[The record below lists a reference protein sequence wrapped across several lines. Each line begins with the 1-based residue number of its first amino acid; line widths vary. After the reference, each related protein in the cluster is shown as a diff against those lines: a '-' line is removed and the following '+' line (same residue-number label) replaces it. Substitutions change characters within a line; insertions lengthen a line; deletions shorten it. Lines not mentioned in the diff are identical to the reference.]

1 MVCMQCFH
9 CQREIAEGARFCG
22 YCGTAVS
29 EQYCNHCGL
38 KNPADFAFCGGC
50 GKAFSQPSL
59 SKEKNLDSKSN
70 FRDDMEAERR
80 QLTVMFCDLIG
91 STALS
96 EQLDPEDLRDVI
108 LSYQQVC
115 AQSVKTYDGYIAK
128 YLGDG
133 ILIYFGYPVA
143 HEDDALRSIYTG
155 LEILSG
161 IEKLNRDL
169 EVTHGLQIGVRM
181 GIHTGLVIAGEMGS
195 GDTIEELAIVGK
207 TPNIAARLEGEAPKN
222 SIAVSPATYRITKD
236 AIECCSLGKRHL
248 KGIAEP
254 MEVFQVISVKEND
267 VILLQDE
274 AYQSH
279 FVGREQELRL
289 LSQCWQSACQGRRQ
303 VVFIGGEGGIG
314 KSRLLQHFCK
324 SIKSEDVFQLSFSCN
339 AYMQNSAFYPIKM
352 FLLYWLNIAKN
363 DEVSVKQSKLESSLK
378 AMDVEHLDTEALF
391 LLNVFLE
398 FIDDNPSRKLKL
410 TPQKVRERTMDLL
423 VEIIIMMSEEKPV
436 LICCED
442 IQWMDPSSLLFMK
455 QLEERSYSNRMMF
468 MLSRR
473 PPYGDVFMINEY
485 TTHCILSGLD
495 SQETATLVKSMD
507 HKNQLSPSQ
516 IERLVLKTDGVPLFI
531 EEMVN
536 LMIEGGVSSTDSL
549 IPERLRDVLTSRLDK
564 LGSAKDIVQ
573 LAAAIGMEFGYELL
587 QAVSQLP
594 EERLSK
600 GLVGITKAGLM
611 SRSGLSSNLTYIF
624 RHGLVQEVAYLSLLK
639 KTRKRIHKRV
649 AEVLVEGGLR
659 GSESMPEIIAKHYAL
674 AGEVSQAK
682 KYWLQAGNQAA
693 RKFALVEASH
703 FFEEGLKL
711 FPSTDTDEKNAL
723 IELSFLVGLANCQM
737 PLFGFSSK
745 EVEHTIERTKELSER
760 VQFSSAKLFP
770 VYYGLWVFAL
780 TRGKLKEAVK
790 HAQQFLIL
798 AEQEKGSSGLLM
810 AHRCLGVAL
819 FYVGKIQDAA
829 THLKYA
835 LDLYDEKEHRVLAFS
850 YGQDPASPIWSF
862 YALSQYLLGHQ
873 GESLQLMSRAREMAH
888 ESGHPTAEIYT
899 ESASA
904 WLSQLQGN
912 VKSCR
917 MHAEN
922 AVRLAT
928 EQSYHLWT
936 GWNTCFL
943 GWVIAEE
950 GDIEKGLL
958 TITQG
963 MGMSH
968 KMGAKLFDPY
978 WMLLYARILLC
989 SGKQDEAKAMF
1000 IKARLAAEENS
1011 EYWIDN
1017 KLYTIA

>member
-1 MVCMQCFH
+1 MQCSH
-9 CQREIAEGARFCG
+9 CQREVAEGARFCG
-22 YCGTAVS
+22 YCGTAVTH
-29 EQYCNHCGL
+29 EQCCEYCGL
-38 KNPADFAFCGGC
+38 KNPTDFAFCSGC
-50 GKAFSQPSL
+50 GKVFAQTSW
-59 SKEKNLDSKSN
+59 SKEKNLDSKTN
-70 FRDDMEAERR
+70 FKGDMEAERR

-115 AQSVKTYDGYIAK
+115 AQSVKKYDGYIAK

-133 ILIYFGYPVA
+133 ILIYFGYPIA
-143 HEDDALRSIYTG
+143 HEDDALRSVYTG
-155 LEILSG
+155 LKILLDM
-161 IEKLNRDL
+161 ERLNRDL
-169 EVTHGLQIGVRM
+169 EVTRGLQIGVRM
-181 GIHTGLVIAGEMGS
+181 GIHTGLVVAGEMGS

-236 AIECCSLGKRHL
+236 AIEFCSLGKRSL

-254 MEVFQVISVKEND
+254 MEVFQVTSVKEDD
-267 VILLQDE
+267 VISLQDE
-274 AYQSH
+274 AYRAH
-279 FVGREQELRL
+279 FVGREQELSL

-324 SIKSEDVFQLSFSCN
+324 TIKSEDVIQLSFSCN

-363 DEVSVKQSKLESSLK
+363 DEVAVKKSKLENSLK
-378 AMDVEHLDTEALF
+378 AMNVERLDTDALF
-391 LLNVFLE
+391 LLSIFLE
-398 FIDDNPSRKLKL
+398 FINDNPSQKLKL

-423 VEIIIMMSEEKPV
+423 VAIIIMMSEEKPV

-442 IQWMDPSSLLFMK
+442 TQWMDPSSLSFMK

-468 MLSRR
+468 MLSSR

-495 SQETATLVKSMD
+495 FQETTTLVKSMD
-507 HKNQLSPSQ
+507 HKNQLPPSQ

-531 EEMVN
+531 EEMVS
-536 LMIEGGVSSTDSL
+536 LMIGGDVSSADSL

-587 QAVSQLP
+587 QAVSHLS
-594 EERLSK
+594 EERLSQD
-600 GLVGITKAGLM
+600 LMGIMKAGLM
-611 SRSGLSSNLTYIF
+611 SRSGLSSTLTYVF

-649 AEVLVEGGLR
+649 AEVLVEGKIR
-659 GSESMPEIIAKHYAL
+659 DSESVPEIIAKHYAL
-674 AGEVSQAK
+674 GGEVAQARE
-682 KYWLQAGNQAA
+682 YWLQAGNQAA
-693 RKFALVEASH
+693 RKFALVEASR

-711 FPSTDTDEKNAL
+711 FPSTVTDEKDAL

-745 EVEHTIERTKELSER
+745 EVENTIERTKELSER
-760 VQFSSAKLFP
+760 VKFASAKLFP

-790 HAQQFLIL
+790 HAQRFLIL

-810 AHRCLGVAL
+810 AHRCLGIAL
-819 FYVGKIQDAA
+819 FYVGEIKDAA

-862 YALSQYLLGHQ
+862 YALSQCLLGHKD
-873 GESLQLMSRAREMAH
+873 ESLQLISRARKMAH
-888 ESGHPTAEIYT
+888 ESGHPTAEIYAET
-899 ESASA
+899 ASA
-904 WLSQLQGN
+904 WLSQLQGDAR
-912 VKSCR
+912 SCR
-917 MHAEN
+917 IHAEN
-922 AVRLAT
+922 SVRLAT

-943 GWVIAEE
+943 GWAIAEE

-958 TITQG
+958 TIEKG
-963 MGMSH
+963 MDMSR
-968 KMGAKLFDPY
+968 KMGAKLFNPY
-978 WMLLYARILLC
+978 WILLYARILLS

-1000 IKARLAAEENS
+1000 IKARTAAEENS
-1011 EYWIDN
+1011 EYWIDD
-1017 KLYTIA
+1017 KLYTIV